1 MRAYAGAT
9 REMLEELGRGA
20 SLTLELIVPDGEDE
34 IDEFNAMQVAADA
47 GPVVIAADVDD
58 TDQAVGLDDVAAW
71 HVDADGSGFLAWY
84 ATQELGHVIAL
95 LDGEGKRRRGRHPLP
110 GNRDRDFGERDGSH
124 LCTDSAAEATHDRIQ

>member
-58 TDQAVGLDDVAAW
+58 TDQAVGLVDVAAW

-95 LDGEGKRRRGRHPLP
+95 LDGEP
-110 GNRDRDFGERDGSH
+110 
-124 LCTDSAAEATHDRIQ
+124 